1 MTIIFDLDYTLLDTV
16 KLKRQLAQAMNLK
29 YNEFDEGMLKYFS
42 EMDYNF
48 DTHLKILAQEG
59 KIKSLIK
66 IEKCVN
72 EIFKNLD
79 SCLFPQVLNILAK
92 LKKRGH
98 KLILLTRGDVNWQKR
113 KVCALSARK
122 YFAKIIF
129 TGRSKHLLAKKEF
142 KNEPDIIIVNDNAR
156 ESLEMKRELG
166 RGKII
171 LIKGPY
177 ANNVK
182 HKLKS
187 IMIKNL
193 LSHIFTPLEI

>member
-1 MTIIFDLDYTLLDTV
+1 MTIIFDLDYTLLYTL
-16 KLKRQLAQAMNLK
+16 KLKHKLARAMDLK
-29 YNEFDEGMLKYFS
+29 YNEFDESMFKYFH
-42 EMDYNF
+42 ETETDYNF
-48 DTHLKILAQEG
+48 DTHIKILAKEG
-59 KIKSLIK
+59 KIKSLAKIK
-66 IEKCVN
+66 KRVN
-72 EIFKNLD
+72 EIFKNSD
-79 SCLFPQVLNILAK
+79 NCLYPQVKSILAN

-98 KLILLTRGDVNWQKR
+98 KLILLTRGDVSWQKR
-113 KVCALSARK
+113 KVRALSIGK

-129 TGRSKHLLAKKEF
+129 TGRSKRLLAKKEF
-142 KNEPDIIIVNDNAR
+142 KNELDIVIVNDNAR

-182 HKLKS
+182 HELKS

-193 LSHIFTPLEI
+193 LKKL